1 MEMDELLK
9 MKKRIDDYENLS
21 TMIGECEKSLKDL
34 HKVINSNYWY
44 TNVATIKIDVWA
56 TASLSG
62 DDVAEVAKFISSKV
76 QQRLTD
82 LINLRE
88 RL

>member
-1 MEMDELLK
+1 MELAEFLK
-9 MKKRIDDYENLS
+9 FKHRIDEYEALS
-21 TMIGECEKSLKDL
+21 TMIGKCEESLKDL
-34 HKVINSNYWY
+34 HKVIDYSP
-44 TNVATIKIDVWA
+44 NVVTIEIDRWA
-56 TASLSG
+56 TATLSG
-62 DDVAEVAKFISSKV
+62 DDVAEVAKLISTKV